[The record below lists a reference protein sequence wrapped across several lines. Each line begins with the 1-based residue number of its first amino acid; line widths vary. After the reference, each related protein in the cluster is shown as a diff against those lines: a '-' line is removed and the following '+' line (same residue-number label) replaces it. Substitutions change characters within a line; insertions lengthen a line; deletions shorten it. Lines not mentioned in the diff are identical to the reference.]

1 MKNVLEICELTK
13 NYGRVPALRDVTLSF
28 DVGIYALLGPNGSG
42 KSTFMNILA
51 GILAPTSGNITY
63 NGEDIAK
70 KGGAYREKIG
80 YMPQYPAMYP
90 SFTVMDHML
99 YMSELKGINKD
110 NIGEIKGILDRVEL
124 SEFADRKILALSGG
138 MRQRLSLSGALL
150 GTPQILI
157 LDEPT
162 AGLDPR
168 QRVNIR
174 EYVSEIS
181 KDKTVIWATHIVS
194 DVENIAKEVVFMKNG
209 VATAMVPNVE
219 IHLEAAYISHF
230 GDES

>member
-1 MKNVLEICELTK
+1 MKNVLEIRELTK
-13 NYGRVPALRDVTLSF
+13 NYGRVQALRDVTLSF

-42 KSTFMNILA
+42 KSTLMNILA
-51 GILAPTSGNITY
+51 GILAPTSGSITY
-63 NGEDIAK
+63 NGENIAK
-70 KGGAYREKIG
+70 LSGAYREKIG
-80 YMPQYPAMYP
+80 YMPQYPAVYP

-110 NIGEIKGILDRVEL
+110 NIGEIKNILDRVEL
-124 SEFADRKILALSGG
+124 TEFADRKISALSGG
-138 MRQRLSLSGALL
+138 MRQRLSLSGSLL
-150 GTPQILI
+150 GMPQILV

-194 DVENIAKEVVFMKNG
+194 DVESIAKEVVFMKNG
-209 VATAMVPNVE
+209 VATVMVPDIGTN
-219 IHLEAAYISHF
+219 LEAAYISHF